1 VNISSF
7 LQSKKEAKGTSVIF
21 SEYFFLIF
29 SNHFAFL
36 MKLKSQFM
44 KITKSFLKDLT
55 YQFNAAA
62 IEVHKTLGPGLLES
76 IYHQSL
82 IHELKL
88 REINF
93 ESEHIIPVTYK
104 GNILESNVRC
114 DFLVEKCM
122 VVEIKSI
129 EEIAPVHEAQ
139 ILTYMKLLKTPRGL
153 LLNFN
158 VRNLFHDGQK
168 TFVNEYF
175 TLLDE

>member
-1 VNISSF
+1 
-7 LQSKKEAKGTSVIF
+7 
-21 SEYFFLIF
+21 
-29 SNHFAFL
+29 
-36 MKLKSQFM
+36 M

-114 DFLVEKCM
+114 DFLVEKC
-122 VVEIKSI
+122 I
-129 EEIAPVHEAQ
+129 EEIAPVHETQ
-139 ILTYMKLLKTPRGL
+139 ILTYMKLLKIPRGL

-158 VRNLFHDGQK
+158 VKNLFHDGQK